1 MKNEKVVMI
10 ILALFALF
18 SCKQTEEFP
27 SEVTLTKER
36 LLDKIKGGWAGQA
49 LGVTYGS
56 STEFKFNGTFIQDY
70 QPIEWYEGYVKDVM
84 IERPGIYDDI
94 YMDLTFVEVFE
105 RVGMDAPVDSFAL
118 AFAHAD
124 YELWHANQVAR
135 YNIVKG
141 VKDPG
146 HWLNNPHADDIDYQI
161 EADYAGL
168 MTPGMPNSASE
179 ISDKIG
185 HIMNSGDGWYGGVYV
200 GAMYSLAFIS
210 DDIEFVVNEA
220 LKTIPQESKF
230 HKCISDVIKWHKQYP
245 DDWHQTWFEIQK
257 KHSEDIG
264 CPDGVFEAFNID
276 ATVNAAYVVLGL
288 LYGRGNYTKTIDIS
302 TRAGYDSDCNP
313 ATAGGILGTILG
325 YSNIPEYWMKGL
337 KDAEDINFK
346 YTDISLN
353 KVYEMSLKHALYMIE
368 KNEGKIDGDNITI
381 KTQKPIT
388 VRLEQNF
395 EGMYPVKKVEFYS
408 TDKNPIEFEF
418 EGTGFVLR
426 GDAQRK
432 HEKAPYGELTAKL
445 YINDEEVE
453 TAEFPL
459 SYKYRRH
466 DLFWKYQLPLGK
478 YKVKIEYAPNDDY
491 RLRTWDYIIYSDKP
505 VQTKHLE

>member
-1 MKNEKVVMI
+1 MKKEIPLI
-10 ILALFALF
+10 IFVLFAFL
-18 SCKQTEEFP
+18 SCKHTEEFP
-27 SEVTLTKER
+27 AEVTLTKER

-70 QPIEWYEGYVKDVM
+70 QPIIWYEGYVKDVM
-84 IERPGIYDDI
+84 TERPGIYDDI

-105 RVGMDAPVDSFAL
+105 RVGMDAPVDSFAM

-135 YNIVKG
+135 YNIAKG
-141 VKDPG
+141 IKNPG

-168 MTPGMPNSASE
+168 MTPGMPNAASE

-185 HIMNSGDGWYGGVYV
+185 HLMNSGDGWYGGVYV

-210 DDIEFVVNEA
+210 DDVEFVVKEA

-230 HKCISDVIKWHKQYP
+230 YKCIADVIKWHEQYP
-245 DDWHQTWFEIQK
+245 DDWHQAWFEIQRN
-257 KHSEDIG
+257 HTEDIG

-276 ATVNAAYVVLGL
+276 ATVNAAYIVLGL
-288 LYGRGNYTKTIDIS
+288 LYGEGNYTRTLDIS

-313 ATAGGILGTILG
+313 ASAGGILGTILG
-325 YSNIPEYWMKGL
+325 YSNIPKYWMKGL
-337 KDAEDINFK
+337 KDAEDMNFK
-346 YTDISLN
+346 YTNISLN
-353 KVYEMSLKHALYMIE
+353 KVYEISNKHALYMIE
-368 KNEGKIDGDNITI
+368 KNGGKIEGDNVII
-381 KTQKPIT
+381 NTQRPEA

-395 EGMYPVKKVEFYS
+395 EGMYPVDKKGFYS
-408 TDKNPIEFEF
+408 VDKNPIEFEF

-426 GDAQRK
+426 GNAQRK
-432 HEKAPYGELTAKL
+432 HENAPYGELVAKL
-445 YINDEEVE
+445 YIDDKEVE

-459 SYKYRRH
+459 NYKYRRH
-466 DLFWKYQLPLGK
+466 DLFWKYQLPFGNH
-478 YKVKIEYAPNDDY
+478 KVRIEYTSNDDY
-491 RLRTWDYIIYSDKP
+491 CLKTWDYIIYSDKP
-505 VQTKHLE
+505 VNTKHPE